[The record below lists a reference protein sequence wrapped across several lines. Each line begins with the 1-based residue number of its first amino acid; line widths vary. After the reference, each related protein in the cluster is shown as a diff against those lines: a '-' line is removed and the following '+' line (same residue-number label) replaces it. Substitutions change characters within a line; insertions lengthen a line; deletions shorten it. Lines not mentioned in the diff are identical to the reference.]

1 MTAWQCASNRHSPS
15 SIEEATPRVSFFTAF
30 VLSWR
35 TRFRIKKHLGTCASR
50 FVVGKNLSAA
60 PSIGKPRAAHG
71 TNGSHGGRRH
81 ARAANCAGA
90 CVVDRRLDH
99 SQPGIRSR
107 ISRHRPT
114 ANGLYAG
121 RLAPLQR
128 PDPECEP
135 DCCLPATEYTP
146 ALSGLSSRIRD
157 RRCSAACRSKR
168 SDRTVAAV
176 RWASATVCHAPRR
189 PAASIL
195 RRRQLL
201 VAFAVSDWSAATLP

>member
-1 MTAWQCASNRHSPS
+1 MAMCFKPTFSLKHRGSDAAKGQFLHCVRPLL
-15 SIEEATPRVSFFTAF
+15 EDRVPHQ
-30 VLSWR
+30 
-35 TRFRIKKHLGTCASR
+35 KHLGMCASR

-81 ARAANCAGA
+81 ARAANCAWA

-157 RRCSAACRSKR
+157 RRCFAACRSKR